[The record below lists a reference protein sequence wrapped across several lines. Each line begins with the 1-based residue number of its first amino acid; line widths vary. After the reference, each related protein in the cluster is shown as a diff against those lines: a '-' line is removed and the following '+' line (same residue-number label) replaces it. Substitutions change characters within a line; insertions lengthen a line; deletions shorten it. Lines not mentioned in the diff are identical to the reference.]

1 MIFCRLPLADEN
13 CRKKSDEGK
22 IQAFGIDL
30 QTVAQETADGCA
42 RYPVDLVQQIYA
54 DHEAALVDAFGDSS
68 IAVDGE
74 GFVAHTENQ
83 IKFLQ
88 TGILIFFQHAKAVE
102 QMTRVNHQCHKKAV
116 QRIEGAQQHCDQNEF
131 HAAGKDKRTG
141 KKRIPG
147 RKALAADIKAVGD
160 A

>member
-1 MIFCRLPLADEN
+1 MVFCRLPLADEN
-13 CRKKSDEGK
+13 CREESDEGEV
-22 IQAFGIDL
+22 QTFGIEL
-30 QTVAQETADGCA
+30 QAVAQETADSCT

-54 DHEAALVDAFGDSS
+54 DHEAALVNAFGDNG

-74 GFVAHTENQ
+74 GFITHTENQ

-88 TGILIFFQHAKAVE
+88 TGILILFQHAQAIEK
-102 QMTRVNHQCHKKAV
+102 MTRVNHQCHKKAI
-116 QRIEGAQQHCDQNEF
+116 QRIEGTKQHCDQNEF
-131 HAAGKDKRTG
+131 HAAGKDESTG

-147 RKALAADIKAVGD
+147 RKALAANVKAVRD

>member
-13 CRKKSDEGK
+13 CRKKSDEGEV
-22 IQAFGIDL
+22 QTFGIEL
-30 QTVAQETADGCA
+30 QAVAQETADSCT

-54 DHEAALVDAFGDSS
+54 DHKAALVDAFRDNS

-74 GFVAHTENQ
+74 GFVAHTEDQ

-88 TGILIFFQHAKAVE
+88 TGILILFQHAQAVE
-102 QMTRVNHQCHKKAV
+102 QMTRVDHQCHKKAI
-116 QRIEGAQQHCDQNEF
+116 QWIEGTKQHCYQDKL
-131 HAAGKDKRTG
+131 HAAGKDKSTG
-141 KKRIPG
+141 KKWVPG
-147 RKALAADIKAVGD
+147 RKALAADVKAIGN

>member
-1 MIFCRLPLADEN
+1 MVFCRLPLADEN
-13 CRKKSDEGK
+13 CRKKSDEGEV
-22 IQAFGIDL
+22 QAFGIDL

-54 DHEAALVDAFGDSS
+54 DHKAALVDAFRDNS

-131 HAAGKDKRTG
+131 HAAGKDKRTA

>member
-1 MIFCRLPLADEN
+1 MPLADEN
-13 CRKKSDEGK
+13 CRKKSDEGEV
-22 IQAFGIDL
+22 QTFGIEL
-30 QTVAQETADGCA
+30 QAVAQKTADGCA

-54 DHEAALVDAFGDSS
+54 DHEAALVDACRDNS

-74 GFVAHTENQ
+74 GFITHTENQ

-116 QRIEGAQQHCDQNEF
+116 QRIEGAQQHRDQNEF
-131 HAAGKDKRTG
+131 HTAGKTR
-141 KKRIPG
+141 
-147 RKALAADIKAVGD
+147 ALVKNGYQGEKPLLQI
-160 A
+160 

>member
-1 MIFCRLPLADEN
+1 MPLADEN
-13 CRKKSDEGK
+13 CRKKSDEGEV
-22 IQAFGIDL
+22 QAFGIDL

-54 DHEAALVDAFGDSS
+54 DHEAALVDAFRDNS

-83 IKFLQ
+83 IKLFQ
-88 TGILIFFQHAKAVE
+88 TGILIFFQHAQTVE
-102 QMTRVNHQCHKKAV
+102 QMTRINHQCHKKAI

>member
-74 GFVAHTENQ
+74 GFITHTEDQ
-83 IKFLQ
+83 IKLFQ
-88 TGILIFFQHAKAVE
+88 TGILIFFQHAQAVE
-102 QMTRVNHQCHKKAV
+102 QMTRINHQRHKKAV
-116 QRIEGAQQHCDQNEF
+116 QRIEGTKQHCDQNEF

-141 KKRIPG
+141 EKRIPG

>member
-42 RYPVDLVQQIYA
+42 HYPVDLVQQIYA

-74 GFVAHTENQ
+74 GFITHTEDQ
-83 IKFLQ
+83 IKLFQ
-88 TGILIFFQHAKAVE
+88 TGILIFFQHAQAVE
-102 QMTRVNHQCHKKAV
+102 QMTRINHQRHKKAV
-116 QRIEGAQQHCDQNEF
+116 QRIEGTKQHCDQNEF

-147 RKALAADIKAVGD
+147 RKALAADVKAVGN

>member
-13 CRKKSDEGK
+13 CREESDESK
-22 IQAFGIDL
+22 IQTFGVDL
-30 QTVAQETADGCA
+30 QTVAQKTADG
-42 RYPVDLVQQIYA
+42 RSYHPINLVQQIYE
-54 DHEAALVDAFGDSS
+54 DHEAALVDAFGDNG

-74 GFVAHTENQ
+74 GFVAHAEDQ

-88 TGILIFFQHAKAVE
+88 AGILILFQHAKAVE
-102 QMTRVNHQCHKKAV
+102 QMTRINHQCHKKAV

-131 HAAGKDKRTG
+131 HAAGKDQCTG

>member
-42 RYPVDLVQQIYA
+42 HYPVDLVQQIYA
-54 DHEAALVDAFGDSS
+54 DHEAALVDAFRYNS

-74 GFVAHTENQ
+74 GFITHTEDQ

-88 TGILIFFQHAKAVE
+88 TGILILFQHAQAIEK
-102 QMTRVNHQCHKKAV
+102 MTRINHQRHKKAV
-116 QRIEGAQQHCDQNEF
+116 QRIEGTKQHCDQNEF

-141 KKRIPG
+141 KNGYQGEKP
-147 RKALAADIKAVGD
+147 LLQM
-160 A
+160 

>member
-1 MIFCRLPLADEN
+1 MVFCRLPLADEN
-13 CRKKSDEGK
+13 CRKKSDEGEV
-22 IQAFGIDL
+22 QAFGIDL
-30 QTVAQETADGCA
+30 QTVAQETADGCT

-54 DHEAALVDAFGDSS
+54 DHEAALVDAFGDNG
-68 IAVDGE
+68 ITVDGE
-74 GFVAHTENQ
+74 GFITHTEDQ

-88 TGILIFFQHAKAVE
+88 TGILIFFQHAQTVE
-102 QMTRVNHQCHKKAV
+102 QMARINHQCHKKAV

>member
-54 DHEAALVDAFGDSS
+54 DHEAALVDAFRYNS

-74 GFVAHTENQ
+74 GFITHTEDQ

-88 TGILIFFQHAKAVE
+88 TGILILFQHAQAIEK
-102 QMTRVNHQCHKKAV
+102 MTRVNHQCHKKAV
-116 QRIEGAQQHCDQNEF
+116 
-131 HAAGKDKRTG
+131 
-141 KKRIPG
+141 
-147 RKALAADIKAVGD
+147 
-160 A
+160 

>member
-1 MIFCRLPLADEN
+1 MIFCCLPLADEN
-13 CRKKSDEGK
+13 CRKKSDEGEV
-22 IQAFGIDL
+22 QAFGVDL
-30 QTVAQETADGCA
+30 QAVAQETADGGSC
-42 RYPVDLVQQIYA
+42 YPVDLVQQIYA
-54 DHEAALVDAFGDSS
+54 DHEAALVDAFRDNS

-74 GFVAHTENQ
+74 GFITHTEDQ

-88 TGILIFFQHAKAVE
+88 TGILILFQHAQAIE
-102 QMTRVNHQCHKKAV
+102 QMARINHQCHKKAV
-116 QRIEGAQQHCDQNEF
+116 QRIEGTKQHCDQNEF
-131 HAAGKDKRTG
+131 HAAGKDESTG

>member
-13 CRKKSDEGK
+13 CRKKSDEGEV
-22 IQAFGIDL
+22 QAFGIDL

-42 RYPVDLVQQIYA
+42 RYLVDLVQQIYA
-54 DHEAALVDAFGDSS
+54 DHKAALVDAFGDNG

-74 GFVAHTENQ
+74 GFITHTENQ

-88 TGILIFFQHAKAVE
+88 TGILIFFQHAQTVE
-102 QMTRVNHQCHKKAV
+102 QMARVNHQCHKKAV
-116 QRIEGAQQHCDQNEF
+116 QRIEGTKQHCYQDKL
-131 HAAGKDKRTG
+131 HAAGKDKSTG
-141 KKRIPG
+141 KKWVPG
-147 RKALAADIKAVGD
+147 RKALAADVKAVGD

>member
-1 MIFCRLPLADEN
+1 MPLADEN
-13 CRKKSDEGK
+13 CRKKSDEGEV
-22 IQAFGIDL
+22 QAFGIDL

-54 DHEAALVDAFGDSS
+54 DHEAALVDAFGDNS
-68 IAVDGE
+68 IAVDGK

-83 IKFLQ
+83 IKFFQ

-116 QRIEGAQQHCDQNEF
+116 QRIEGAQQHRDQNEF
-131 HAAGKDKRTG
+131 HAAGKNESTG
-141 KKRIPG
+141 KKWVPG

>member
-42 RYPVDLVQQIYA
+42 HYPVDLVQQIYA

-74 GFVAHTENQ
+74 GFITHTEDQ
-83 IKFLQ
+83 IKLLQ
-88 TGILIFFQHAKAVE
+88 TGILIFFQHAQAVE
-102 QMTRVNHQCHKKAV
+102 QMTRINHQCHKKAV
-116 QRIEGAQQHCDQNEF
+116 QRIEGTKQHCDQNEF
-131 HAAGKDKRTG
+131 HAAGKDESTG
-141 KKRIPG
+141 KNGYQGEKPLLQI
-147 RKALAADIKAVGD
+147 
-160 A
+160 

>member
-13 CRKKSDEGK
+13 CREESDEGK
-22 IQAFGIDL
+22 IQTFGVDL
-30 QTVAQETADGCA
+30 QTVAQKTADGCA

-54 DHEAALVDAFGDSS
+54 DHKAALVDAFGDNG

-74 GFVAHTENQ
+74 GLVAHTEDQ

-88 TGILIFFQHAKAVE
+88 TGILIFFQHAKTVE
-102 QMTRVNHQCHKKAV
+102 QMARVNHQCHKKAV
-116 QRIEGAQQHCDQNEF
+116 QRIERAQQHCDQNEF

-141 KKRIPG
+141 EKRIPG
-147 RKALAADIKAVGD
+147 RKALAADVKAVGNT
-160 A
+160 

>member
-1 MIFCRLPLADEN
+1 M
-13 CRKKSDEGK
+13 
-22 IQAFGIDL
+22 
-30 QTVAQETADGCA
+30 
-42 RYPVDLVQQIYA
+42 VQQIYA

-74 GFVAHTENQ
+74 GFITHTEDQ

-88 TGILIFFQHAKAVE
+88 TGILILFQHAQAIEK
-102 QMTRVNHQCHKKAV
+102 MTRVNHQCHKKAV
-116 QRIEGAQQHCDQNEF
+116 QRIEGAQQHRDQNEF

-147 RKALAADIKAVGD
+147 RKALAADVKAVGN

>member
-1 MIFCRLPLADEN
+1 MVFCRLPLADEN
-13 CRKKSDEGK
+13 CRKKSDEGEV
-22 IQAFGIDL
+22 QAFGIDL

-54 DHEAALVDAFGDSS
+54 DHKAALVDAFRDNS

>member
-74 GFVAHTENQ
+74 GFITHTEDQ
-83 IKFLQ
+83 IKFFQ

-116 QRIEGAQQHCDQNEF
+116 QRIEGAQQHRDQNEF
-131 HAAGKDKRTG
+131 HAAGKNESTG
-141 KKRIPG
+141 KKWVPG

>member
-13 CRKKSDEGK
+13 CRKKSDEGEV
-22 IQAFGIDL
+22 QAFGIDL
-30 QTVAQETADGCA
+30 QAVAQETADGCA

-54 DHEAALVDAFGDSS
+54 DHKAALVDVFGDNG

-74 GFVAHTENQ
+74 GFITHTEDQ

-88 TGILIFFQHAKAVE
+88 TGILILFQHAQTVE
-102 QMTRVNHQCHKKAV
+102 QMARVNHQCHKKAV
-116 QRIEGAQQHCDQNEF
+116 QRIEGTKQHCYQDKL
-131 HAAGKDKRTG
+131 HAAGKDKSTG
-141 KKRIPG
+141 KKWVTG
-147 RKALAADIKAVGD
+147 RKALAADVKAVGD

>member
-1 MIFCRLPLADEN
+1 MPLADEN
-13 CRKKSDEGK
+13 CREESDEGEV
-22 IQAFGIDL
+22 QAFGIDL
-30 QTVAQETADGCA
+30 QAVAQETADGCA

-54 DHEAALVDAFGDSS
+54 DHEAALVDAFGDNS

-83 IKFLQ
+83 IKFFQ

-102 QMTRVNHQCHKKAV
+102 QMTRINHQCHKKAI

-131 HAAGKDKRTG
+131 HAAGKDKSTG

>member
-1 MIFCRLPLADEN
+1 MADEN
-13 CRKKSDEGK
+13 CRKKSDEGEV
-22 IQAFGIDL
+22 QAFGIDL
-30 QTVAQETADGCA
+30 QAVAQETADGCA

-54 DHEAALVDAFGDSS
+54 DHEAALVDAFRDNS
-68 IAVDGE
+68 IAVEGE

-83 IKFLQ
+83 IKLFQ
-88 TGILIFFQHAKAVE
+88 TGILIFFQHAQAVE
-102 QMTRVNHQCHKKAV
+102 QMTRINHQCHKKAV
-116 QRIEGAQQHCDQNEF
+116 QRIEGAQQHRDQNEF
-131 HAAGKDKRTG
+131 HTAGKDESTG